1 MNYSYSDERIKEL
14 ETQSVAMNE
23 MYRNLSDDCRDKLF
37 EIASEMYE
45 DMENRRNPYKEWEN
59 CITLL

>member
-1 MNYSYSDERIKEL
+1 MSYSYSDDERIKEL
-14 ETQSVAMNE
+14 EAQSIAMNK

-45 DMENRRNPYKEWEN
+45 DMENRRNPYKK
-59 CITLL
+59 